1 LVYKKLTRD
10 DAGNKY
16 TTYVATIN
24 QKTFS
29 TDSSTVFAFP
39 PFALLN
45 VETITI

>member
-1 LVYKKLTRD
+1 MTRD

-29 TDSSTVFAFP
+29 TDFSTVFACS

-45 VETITI
+45 VESITV